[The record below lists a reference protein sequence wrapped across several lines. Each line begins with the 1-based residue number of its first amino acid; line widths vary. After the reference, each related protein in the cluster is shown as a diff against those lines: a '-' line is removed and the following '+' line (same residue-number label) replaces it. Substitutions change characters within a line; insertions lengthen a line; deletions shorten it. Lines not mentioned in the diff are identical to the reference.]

1 MLSAVFNDDDNWKE
15 FLCRLPDSGVVDTEI
30 GILKF
35 INKINKWG
43 TNMSDMRSYDPKLTF
58 EELGKTISKLGIKKA
73 NTKPWQLLLLGILA
87 GLYVSIGGHL
97 FLVALNEGAGKI
109 VGGAVFSVGLILVV
123 IAGAEL
129 FTGNVLM
136 LVGAVSRR
144 YSVRK
149 LITNW
154 IFVYLGNFIGAMA
167 YTYLVYRAGYFGEST
182 GAFGGVAEIEGMGA
196 LVVAVAGKKLS
207 LSFGSAVIR
216 GIFCNMLVV
225 IAVIMAAMAKDITA
239 KIICCIVPVMA
250 FVAIGFEHCI
260 ANMFLIPIGLFVEG
274 ASFAGHMAIW
284 GNILPVTI
292 GNIVGGFLIIFI
304 HPNRIRQIGSLLKTK
319 KSR

>member
-1 MLSAVFNDDDNWKE
+1 
-15 FLCRLPDSGVVDTEI
+15 
-30 GILKF
+30 
-35 INKINKWG
+35 
-43 TNMSDMRSYDPKLTF
+43 MSDMKSYDPKLSF

-87 GLYVSIGGHL
+87 GLYISIGGHL

-136 LVGAVSRR
+136 IVGAVSRR
-144 YSVRK
+144 YSFRLLVQ
-149 LITNW
+149 NW
-154 IFVYLGNFIGAMA
+154 LFVYIGNFIGAIL
-167 YTYLVYRAGYFGEST
+167 YTYLVYRAGFFGEPT
-182 GAFGGVAEIEGMGA
+182 GAFGGVTEIEGLGA
-196 LVVAVAGKKLS
+196 LASAVAGKKLS
-207 LSFGSAVIR
+207 LSLGTAIIR
-216 GIFCNMLVV
+216 GVFCNMLVV
-225 IAVIMAAMAKDITA
+225 LAVIMAAMAKDITA
-239 KIICCIVPVMA
+239 KMLCCMVPVMA

-274 ASFAGHMAIW
+274 ASFSGHMAMW

-292 GNIVGGFLIIFI
+292 GNIVGGVLIIFI
-304 HPNRIRQIGSLLKTK
+304 HPNRIRQIGSLLKK
-319 KSR
+319 KK